1 MEVIQL
7 LIAILQS
14 VEVGA
19 DTLVRQALAEAL
31 EAEALVGLDI
41 LQALV
46 HQGKGMQ
53 AETDIGHLLETTEF
67 LVEVEVLEVKGP
79 YLHRALR

>member
-7 LIAILQS
+7 LIAILRS
-14 VEVGA
+14 AVVEA

-46 HQGKGMQ
+46 HRGKDMQ
-53 AETDIGHLLETTEF
+53 AEMDIGHLLETTEF

-79 YLHRALR
+79 HLHRALR

>member
-7 LIAILQS
+7 LIAILRS
-14 VEVGA
+14 AVVEA

-46 HQGKGMQ
+46 HRGKDMQ
-53 AETDIGHLLETTEF
+53 AEMDIGHLLETTEF